1 MEGDGLVPAAR
12 RISLGQALRRFR
24 PMLRPHR
31 VGIVALLVVAA
42 ALPAVEAV
50 EIWLF
55 QRVVDDV
62 LVPRSLAPLIG
73 LAVAYLLLSLTSGLL
88 GWVDQYVSTWV
99 GSGITLEVR
108 RSMLTRIHAAPA
120 TLVDGTRAGDL
131 LTRVTTDARSIEAL
145 LLSVAVDGVGALARI
160 VLFTGALLVLDWQLA
175 LLALVVAP
183 VLWWSA
189 RRFGRRLKEASREK
203 RRRAGSMASVAEQSI
218 GALSLVQ
225 LHGRERDEQE
235 RFDREGRAI
244 VAAELAAARVRAVYP
259 LVLDLVELVAMLAVL
274 ALGTWAL
281 AGDRLTL
288 GQLLVFLTYLAQLY
302 RPVRTL
308 GDLGVE
314 VVAATAGAER
324 VLEVLD
330 LPLGLA
336 ERPDPVPLDPVAG
349 RLQARGVGYAYRPG
363 CPVVTDFHLLVE
375 PGSLVALAGPSGSG
389 KSTVLRLLG
398 RLADPDVGQV
408 LLDGV
413 DLRDLALRTTRDA
426 IGFLLQE
433 APVLDATVRENLW
446 LARPGADD
454 AALWA
459 ALREAGAADV
469 VADLPQGLDAPLG
482 RHGRTL
488 SGGQRQRVA
497 LARTLL
503 GGAPVLLLDEP
514 TTGLDGRDAARL
526 VATLRELARTRS
538 VVVASHDP
546 VVLDAADRVVD
557 LADPGQPG
565 PGRERP
571 PGTEPATPA
580 SRDTGVAGAGSG
592 VPDDRPPAL
601 AGAR

>member
-1 MEGDGLVPAAR
+1 VEGEGLVPAAR
-12 RISLGQALRRFR
+12 RISLAQALRRFR

-31 VGIVALLVVAA
+31 VGIGALLLVAA

-62 LVPRSLAPLIG
+62 LVPESLAPLAG
-73 LAVAYLLLSLTSGLL
+73 LALAYLLLALASGLL

-99 GSGITLEVR
+99 GAGITLQVR
-108 RSMLTRIHAAPA
+108 RSMLARIHAAPA
-120 TLVDGTRAGDL
+120 TLVDRTRAGDL
-131 LTRVTTDARSIEAL
+131 LTRLSTDARSVEAL
-145 LLSVAVDGVGALARI
+145 LLSVAVDGVGAVARI

-175 LLALVVAP
+175 LLALLVAP
-183 VLWWSA
+183 LLWWSA

-218 GALSLVQ
+218 GALTLVQ

-244 VAAELAAARVRAVYP
+244 IAAELAAARVRAAYP
-259 LVLDLVELVAMLAVL
+259 VVLDLLELVAMLAVL

-281 AGDRLTL
+281 ADERLTL

-330 LPLGLA
+330 LPPGPA
-336 ERPDPVPLDPVAG
+336 ERPDPVRPDRILG
-349 RLQARGVGYAYRPG
+349 GLQARDVGYAYRQG
-363 CPVVTDFHLLVE
+363 CPVVTGLDLAVE

-398 RLADPDVGQV
+398 RLADPEVGQV

-413 DLRDLALRTTRDA
+413 DLRDLPLRTTRDA

-433 APVLDATVRENLW
+433 APVLDATVRENLA
-446 LARPGADD
+446 LAQPDADD
-454 AALWA
+454 DALWA
-459 ALREAGAADV
+459 ALREAGVADV
-469 VADLPQGLDAPLG
+469 VAGLPLALDTPLG
-482 RHGRTL
+482 RDGRTL
-488 SGGQRQRVA
+488 SGGQRRRIA

-503 GGAPVLLLDEP
+503 CRAPVLLLDEP
-514 TTGLDGRDAARL
+514 TTGLDGREAARL
-526 VATLRELARTRS
+526 VVTLRELARTRS

-546 VVLDAADRVVD
+546 ILLAAADRLVD
-557 LADPGQPG
+557 LTAPAAHA
-565 PGRERP
+565 GRRP
-571 PGTEPATPA
+571 
-580 SRDTGVAGAGSG
+580 VGAA
-592 VPDDRPPAL
+592 VP
-601 AGAR
+601 